1 MLAQKK
7 IFHHLGK
14 FLIWQKQIFK
24 KPEKLRMYYIE
35 TIRQMYDIGIGSISI
50 VFLISIFI
58 GAVTSQQ
65 FYYQMEG
72 TLIPAYYIGYIV
84 RDMTIIELAPT
95 ITCLVLAGKVGSNMA
110 AEIGGMRQK
119 EHIDAMEIMGVN
131 TSAYLILPRLVAA
144 LIVVPILVTLAAVVS
159 IFGAYLASVPMGLFS
174 SADFNRGIREFF
186 VPHNVTM
193 MYVKAFV
200 FAYLLTAVSCYQGY
214 HVKGGS
220 IELGAAS
227 TRAVVYSNILIL
239 VADYIIAVAL
249 TA

>member
-1 MLAQKK
+1 
-7 IFHHLGK
+7 
-14 FLIWQKQIFK
+14 
-24 KPEKLRMYYIE
+24 
-35 TIRQMYDIGIGSISI
+35 MYDIGIGSISI

-131 TSAYLILPRLVAA
+131 TSAYLILPRLAA
-144 LIVVPILVTLAAVVS
+144 AVIVIPLLVTLAALVS

-174 SADFNRGIREFF
+174 EADFNRGIREFF

-200 FAYLLTAVSCYQGY
+200 FAYILTCVSCYQGY
-214 HVKGGS
+214 YVRGGS
-220 IELGAAS
+220 IELGEAS
-227 TRAVVYSNILIL
+227 TRAVVYSDILIL